1 MKPSSFCT
9 ISTYNCC
16 FELVGLLLS
25 LSIYHPNEI
34 IYIVADSKTKDE
46 IEKITPKPKLNI
58 VWFVELNFYS
68 DMDRLTMDKKGI
80 WSEFQ
85 MHKSKVITY
94 ALESSSDTLFLD
106 SDIIIFDT
114 INDINNSKD
123 IGVSRQYIQQIHID
137 KTGYYNGGMLWTKNK
152 NVPLDW
158 IKFTKTSRYYDQ
170 ASIEDLAKHYSF
182 FEFPDNYNL
191 QCWRM
196 LIANESPKQIESY
209 ISIINNRICYKTKPI
224 KFIHTHFHDIRFKE
238 FNQLIIQHLINSK
251 NYKILLIIYRVIH
264 NKWIIKIPKQP
275 MSGLG
280 SHNNDSFRQLPIL
293 YKVQHL
299 DVDVQYIN
307 NSIHCWIEPNV
318 LLYDRPNLLWL
329 NNEIFKSSLLL
340 LGNGDIE
347 VEGRT
352 IKEKN
357 NKISVSP
364 WIFWPRNAMVLEK
377 ILKKHNIKSYNDR
390 SNESIFIGNIEN
402 STQQSYRNNTHWK
415 DVISEFYCTI
425 GKTHIFK
432 QDEYLMKLRDSKFG
446 LCLRGYGSKCH
457 REVELMA
464 FGTVPIITS
473 EVCVHSFMEPL
484 IENTHYIYVKDPT
497 DLQEKIK
504 KISQIEWET
513 MSNNCFDWYQ
523 RNVYSKNSWNTMI
536 HRILFEL

>member
-9 ISTYNCC
+9 MSTYKCC

-25 LSIYHPNEI
+25 LSIYHPNET
-34 IYIVADSKTKDE
+34 IYIIADSKTKDE

-58 VWFVELNFYS
+58 VWFVELDSYS
-68 DMDRLTMDKKGI
+68 HMDRLIMDKKGI
-80 WSEFQ
+80 FGEFLKNK
-85 MHKSKVITY
+85 MKIINY
-94 ALESSSDTLFLD
+94 ALNDNNDTLLLD
-106 SDIIIFDT
+106 SDIIITDT
-114 INDINNSKD
+114 IDDIDLTKD
-123 IGVSRQYIQQIHID
+123 VGLSPQFINEEYIN
-137 KTGYYNGGMLWTKNK
+137 KTGFYNAGMLWCKSNDVSDYWSSIID
-152 NVPLDW
+152 NNDSCPEQINM
-158 IKFTKTSRYYDQ
+158 IKLKKFNY
-170 ASIEDLAKHYSF
+170 
-182 FEFPDNYNL
+182 FEFGENYNL
-191 QCWRM
+191 QCWRYY
-196 LIANESPKQIESY
+196 LSTEGKEQIESY
-209 ISIINNRICYKTKPI
+209 ISIINNKICYKTKPI
-224 KFIHTHFHDIRFKE
+224 KFIHTHFHDARFKA

-264 NKWIIKIPKQP
+264 NKWIIKVPKQP
-275 MSGLG
+275 ISGLG

-293 YKVQHL
+293 YKVQHS

-318 LLYDRPNLLWL
+318 LLYDRPNLLWM

-357 NKISVSP
+357 NKLSVYP

-402 STQQSYRNNTHWK
+402 STQQTYRNNAQWK
-415 DVISEFYCTI
+415 DVITEYYCTT
-425 GKTHIFK
+425 GKTHLFK

-484 IENTHYIYVKDPT
+484 KENIHYIYVKDPT

-504 KISQIEWET
+504 QVNQTQWEQ

-523 RNVYSKNSWNTMI
+523 RNVHSKNSWNTMI